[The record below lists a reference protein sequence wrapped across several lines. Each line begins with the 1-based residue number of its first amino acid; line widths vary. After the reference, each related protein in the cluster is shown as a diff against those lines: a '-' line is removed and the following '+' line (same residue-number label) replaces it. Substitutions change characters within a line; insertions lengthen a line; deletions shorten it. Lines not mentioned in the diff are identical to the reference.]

1 MKEPLKIAGQIKPT
15 PTIERVGSQ
24 IIVALDGKP
33 VVTLH
38 YDYAYM
44 DNATQWSWARSIVE
58 AFGLI
63 PPEAAP

>member
-1 MKEPLKIAGQIKPT
+1 MIEPLKIVEQIKPK

-24 IIVALDGKP
+24 MVVALDGKP

-58 AFGLI
+58 AFGLTA
-63 PPEAAP
+63 PETAP